1 MGFLLLTRAD
11 QEPRHRLAA
20 ACGLRPFIYIFC
32 LRPATLRPAAFIYI
46 YARSSRSRSG
56 APGRSGPSYSQ
67 FSLTCNRGILQSQS
81 ATSKPH
87 ALTSSRRFRSIT
99 NTCSRNDSS
108 GSRFTR
114 DFRSAQVN
122 ECCIIFSSCF
132 GVMGAEAPVLV
143 RLAERIA
150 RPIQARHRRVCSLI

>member
-1 MGFLLLTRAD
+1 MNNTASCSVLISHQRRRVLRILSSFYLMLWGFNYSKSTRVHKRVASLV
-11 QEPRHRLAA
+11 LAP
-20 ACGLRPFIYIFC
+20 ACGLRPFLYAY
-32 LRPATLRPAAFIYI
+32 LRPACGLRFLYIFIRAA
-46 YARSSRSRSG
+46 RGPGSS
-56 APGRSGPSYSQ
+56 APVGPGYSQ

-122 ECCIIFSSCF
+122 ECCIIF
-132 GVMGAEAPVLV
+132 P
-143 RLAERIA
+143 LA
-150 RPIQARHRRVCSLI
+150 LG